1 MFDKNTKSNKLSKLI
16 SLALLLIMFSVSS
29 NLSAERIKDI
39 AEIQG
44 VRGNPL
50 VGYGLVVGLDGTGE
64 QTSYTTQAFKT
75 MLKRFGITLPANIK
89 PKLKN
94 IAAVAVHAEMPAFIK
109 TGQTIDITVSS
120 LGDAKSLRGGAL
132 LMTPLTGIDGNV
144 YAVAQGNLVV
154 GGFGI
159 GAADGSSVT
168 VNIPTVGR
176 IPDGAIIERT
186 IASSFGLGNSLTLN
200 LHRPDFTTAKRVADS
215 INSLVGPGTA
225 FPMDGAS
232 IKVGAPIDQSQRV
245 MYLATIENLQII
257 EADGEAKVVVNSR
270 TGTIV
275 IGKNVRVS
283 QAAVAHG
290 NLIVSIKENSSV
302 SQPAPFS
309 RVGETVQMDDSNIE
323 ITQENA
329 RMFMI
334 KEGIRLQDIVKS
346 INAVGT
352 APSDLMAILE
362 ALKEAGALHAKLVV
376 I

>member
-1 MFDKNTKSNKLSKLI
+1 MFSFNKKMNSI
-16 SLALLLIMFSVSS
+16 ALVFLLIFVFVSYEV
-29 NLSAERIKDI
+29 SAERIKDI

-44 VRGNPL
+44 VRSNPL

-64 QTSYTTQAFKT
+64 QTAYTIQAFKT
-75 MLKRFGITLPANIK
+75 MLKRFGITLPAGIK

-94 IAAVAVHAEMPAFIK
+94 IAAVAIHADMPAFVK
-109 TGQTIDITVSS
+109 TGQTIDVTVSS

-132 LMTPLTGIDGNV
+132 LMTPLTGIDGQI
-144 YAVAQGNLVV
+144 YAIAQGNLVV
-154 GGFGI
+154 GGFGSA
-159 GAADGSSVT
+159 GADGSSIT

-176 IPDGAIIERT
+176 VPGGAIVERE
-186 IASSFGLGNSLTLN
+186 IASAFAVGNNFTLN

-225 FPMDGAS
+225 YPMDGAS
-232 IKVGAPIDQSQRV
+232 IKVNAPVDASQRV
-245 MYLATIENLQII
+245 MYLATLENLQVI

-275 IGKNVRVS
+275 MGKNVRVS

-290 NLIVSIKENSSV
+290 NLIVSIKENNDV
-302 SQPAPFS
+302 SQPQPFAA
-309 RVGETVQMDDSNIE
+309 GDTAQTQDSTIQ
-323 ITQENA
+323 ITEENA
-329 RMFMI
+329 RMFI
-334 KEGIRLQDIVKS
+334 VQEGIKLEDIVKS

-352 APSDLMAILE
+352 APGDLMAILE
-362 ALKEAGALHAKLVV
+362 ALKEAGALHAELVV

>member
-1 MFDKNTKSNKLSKLI
+1 MLSVIKIKYNFSKL
-16 SLALLLIMFSVSS
+16 LAVLILSACLPV
-29 NLSAERIKDI
+29 SAERLKDI

-44 VRGNPL
+44 VRNNPL

-64 QTSYTTQAFKT
+64 QTSYTIQAFKT
-75 MLKRFGITLPANIK
+75 MLKRFGITLPANVK

-94 IAAVAVHAEMPAFIK
+94 IAAVAIHAEMPAFIK

-132 LMTPLTGIDGNV
+132 LMTPLTGIDGQV
-144 YAVAQGNLVV
+144 YAIAQGNLVV
-154 GGFGI
+154 GGFG
-159 GAADGSSVT
+159 GGGADGSSIT

-176 IPDGAIIERT
+176 VPGGAIVERT
-186 IASSFGLGNSLTLN
+186 INSAFAVGNNFTLN

-225 FPMDGAS
+225 FPLDGAS
-232 IKVGAPIDQSQRV
+232 IMVNAPLDKSQRV
-245 MYLATIENLQII
+245 MYMATLENLQVI
-257 EADGEAKVVVNSR
+257 EADAQAKVVVNSR

-290 NLIVSIKENSSV
+290 NLIVTIKENNDV
-302 SQPAPFS
+302 SQPEPFS
-309 RVGETVQMDDSNIE
+309 QLGESIPTQDSTIE
-323 ITQENA
+323 ITQENV
-329 RMFMI
+329 RMFMVDDGI
-334 KEGIRLQDIVKS
+334 KLEDIVNS

-352 APSDLMAILE
+352 APGDLMAILE
-362 ALKEAGALHAKLVV
+362 ALKEAGALHAELVV

>member
-1 MFDKNTKSNKLSKLI
+1 MIFYKKYINTTKKLLTTVLI
-16 SLALLLIMFSVSS
+16 
-29 NLSAERIKDI
+29 LSCFQLNAERLKDI

-44 VRGNPL
+44 VRSNPL

-64 QTSYTTQAFKT
+64 QTAYTIQTFKT
-75 MLKRFGITLPANIK
+75 MLKRFGITLPEQLK

-94 IAAVAVHAEMPAFIK
+94 IAAVAIHADMPAFIK
-109 TGQTIDITVSS
+109 VGQTIDVTVSS

-132 LMTPLTGIDGNV
+132 LMTPLTGIDGQV
-144 YAVAQGNLVV
+144 YAIAQGNLVV
-154 GGFGI
+154 GGFGSA
-159 GAADGSSVT
+159 GADGSSIT

-176 IPDGAIIERT
+176 VPAGAIVERT
-186 IASSFGLGNSLTLN
+186 IASGFATGDSLTLN

-215 INSLVGPGTA
+215 INTLVGPGTA
-225 FPMDGAS
+225 FPIDGAS
-232 IKVGAPIDQSQRV
+232 ITVSAPLDSSQRV
-245 MYLATIENLQII
+245 MYMATLENLQIV

-275 IGKNVRVS
+275 MGKNVRVS
-283 QAAVAHG
+283 EAAVAHG
-290 NLIVSIKENSSV
+290 NLIVSIKESVGV

-309 RVGETVQMDDSNIE
+309 EQGETVAVQDSAIE

-329 RMFMI
+329 RMFLV
-334 KEGIRLQDIVKS
+334 KDGVKLEDIVNR

-352 APSDLMAILE
+352 APGDLMAILE
-362 ALKEAGALHAKLVV
+362 ALKEAGALHAELVV